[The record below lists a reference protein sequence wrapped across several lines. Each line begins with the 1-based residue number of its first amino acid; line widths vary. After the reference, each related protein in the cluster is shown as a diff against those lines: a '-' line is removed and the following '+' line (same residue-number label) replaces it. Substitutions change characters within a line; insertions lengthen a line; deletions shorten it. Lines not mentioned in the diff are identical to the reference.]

1 MFLYITFI
9 YFFSFKK
16 ALIIHKEK
24 RKKLMLNEAL
34 ISDDT
39 AKLYVQFFTQN
50 NPKSKY
56 YYTMV

>member
-1 MFLYITFI
+1 
-9 YFFSFKK
+9 
-16 ALIIHKEK
+16 
-24 RKKLMLNEAL
+24 MLNEAL

>member
-1 MFLYITFI
+1 
-9 YFFSFKK
+9 
-16 ALIIHKEK
+16 
-24 RKKLMLNEAL
+24 MLNEAL

-50 NPKSKY
+50 KPKSKY